1 MTKNNNASIA
11 QVIAYCKWLF
21 VIFEILFIAT
31 KLSLGLLSIKSKKTL
46 FITFTSENSDI

>member
-21 VIFEILFIAT
+21 MIFGIELFIAVNF
-31 KLSLGLLSIKSKKTL
+31 SSGLLSIKSKKTPSIRFNPVNL
-46 FITFTSENSDI
+46 